1 MKNIEIIIF
10 FYFASND
17 DFFLCFDFFIFERGV
32 DLDVCVFVSSRLQNF
47 WVDGGKYEFF
57 YQKQVIDLQC
67 RNVLILINYLLIL

>member
-47 WVDGGKYEFF
+47 WVDRGKYEFF
-57 YQKQVIDLQC
+57 YQEQVIDLQC

>member
-17 DFFLCFDFFIFERGV
+17 DFFLCFDFFIFQRGV

-57 YQKQVIDLQC
+57 YQE
-67 RNVLILINYLLIL
+67 